1 MNPDEDLE
9 VYIDRMDDSTVG
21 SRAGPYDDSGFD
33 STAVEDTDRSIVT
46 ADINAQKRKSQVK
59 LPTTPRV
66 TEESNRSSTVKESS
80 SSQDQQWEETP
91 EGKFRCTICRREFG
105 SARGVKTHISHH
117 RRTHKCTICKEQ
129 LSADDA

>member
-1 MNPDEDLE
+1 MSPKACLLSSLLTFHKELVKLDCVTNLTSSL
-9 VYIDRMDDSTVG
+9 V
-21 SRAGPYDDSGFD
+21 A
-33 STAVEDTDRSIVT
+33 AVEDTDRSIVT

-59 LPTTPRV
+59 LPTIPRV

-80 SSQDQQWEETP
+80 SSQDQEWEETP

-117 RRTHKCTICKEQ
+117 RYTSQSH
-129 LSADDA
+129 LFSYN